1 MEVGRI
7 NNTQN
12 FGARIRIEKT
22 GFQNLGR
29 DIADSFI
36 SGTNTTG
43 TVASTVGETTV
54 FPSDLIAGV
63 GFAKPICNGLN
74 RIKNAIGRI
83 FGRTLK
89 LSEFDADSHLVLNS
103 SGKAS
108 TGSGMISTG
117 IGSYASSIGSG
128 LDQSVNYPWAKSE
141 IVPQL
146 IAKSNNPIINDIA
159 NNLEGVTFDVL
170 YRQHALGNETASIPS
185 VFTSTTGVLS
195 QGYGFDMINNADKA
209 IKATRNFPS

>member
-1 MEVGRI
+1 MEVGKI

-22 GFQNLGR
+22 GFQNLGK

-54 FPSDLIAGV
+54 FPSELVAGT
-63 GFAKPICNGLN
+63 GFAKSINRGMI
-74 RIKNAIGRI
+74 RIKNAINRI
-83 FGRTLK
+83 FGRNLK
-89 LSEFDADSHLVLNS
+89 SSDFDADSHLVLNS

-108 TGSGMISTG
+108 TGSGMITTG
-117 IGSYASSIGSG
+117 IGSYASSIASG
-128 LDQSVNYPWAKSE
+128 LDQSVNYPWAQSE
-141 IVPQL
+141 IIPQL
-146 IAKSNNPIINDIA
+146 IAKAHNPVINEVA
-159 NNLEGVTFDVL
+159 NNLEGVAFDVL
-170 YRQHALGNETASIPS
+170 YRQHGLGNETASIPS

-195 QGYGFDMINNADKA
+195 QGFGFDMIKNADKA
-209 IKATRNFPS
+209 INAARNFPS

>member
-1 MEVGRI
+1 MEVGKI

-54 FPSDLIAGV
+54 FPSELVAGV
-63 GFAKPICNGLN
+63 GFAKSINKGLN
-74 RIKNAIGRI
+74 RIKNAFRGI
-83 FGRTLK
+83 FGRNLK
-89 LSEFDADSHLVLNS
+89 LSHFDAESHLLLNS

-108 TGSGMISTG
+108 TGSGMVSTG

-128 LDQSVNYPWAKSE
+128 LDQSVNYPWAGSE
-141 IVPQL
+141 IVPQF
-146 IAKSNNPIINDIA
+146 IAKSHNPIVNEIA
-159 NNLEGVTFDVL
+159 NNLEGVAFDVL
-170 YRQHALGNETASIPS
+170 YRQHGLGNETASLPS
-185 VFTSTTGVLS
+185 GLTSTTGILS
-195 QGYGFDMINNADKA
+195 QGYGFDMIKNSDKA
-209 IKATRNFPS
+209 IKAARNFPS